1 MLEKFLKNNETKEI
15 TKAEQKNINEGD
27 YQSEFH
33 CYNATA
39 DKYYA
44 C

>member
-1 MLEKFLKNNETKEI
+1 MLEKFLKNQDTKEI

-27 YQSEFH
+27 SPSDFN

-39 DKYYA
+39 DKFYA